1 MDIRSN
7 EPYWL
12 IKNSLGTSYPSLQEN
27 ISSPVVII
35 GGGITGALIAY
46 KLGNEGYKVVMVE
59 RRDVFN
65 GSSAASTAM
74 LQYEIDEPLHLLI
87 EKVGITNAVSSYKNC
102 EKAIFDLEKIV
113 KSINSDCEFRKK
125 KSVYFTSSKSDL
137 DFIRKEFEARKE
149 HGFDVEL
156 LENNQLQELGIQ
168 KGLLGIRSRSGAVMD
183 PYELSK
189 DLLNYCTDKG
199 LRIFDRNEIVEFKS
213 TEDGMELTT
222 NSNFSIKTEHV
233 IHCTGYESTKTLKE
247 DVVKLKSTYAMASEA
262 FKKIPPGFKDHI
274 FWNTEEPYLYFRATA
289 DNRIIMGG
297 GDENFKNA
305 KGRDALLPKK
315 EKALLKSFRKTFPEI
330 DYIPDY
336 SWAGTFGET
345 KDGLPYL
352 GKPDLQKNESYILG
366 FGGNGITF
374 SVMAM
379 DCILPILKNEPHE
392 FLEYYKFGR

>member
-27 ISSPVVII
+27 INSPVVII

-46 KLGNEGYKVVMVE
+46 KLVNEGYKVVMVE

-125 KSVYFTSSKSDL
+125 KSVYFTSRKSDM

-156 LENNQLQELGIQ
+156 LENNELQELGIQ
-168 KGLLGIRSRSGAVMD
+168 EGLLGIRSRSGAVMD

-189 DLLNYCTDKG
+189 DLLSYCTEKG
-199 LRIFDRNEIVEFKS
+199 LRIFDRTEIVEFKS

-315 EKALLKSFRKTFPEI
+315 EKALLKAFKKTFPEI